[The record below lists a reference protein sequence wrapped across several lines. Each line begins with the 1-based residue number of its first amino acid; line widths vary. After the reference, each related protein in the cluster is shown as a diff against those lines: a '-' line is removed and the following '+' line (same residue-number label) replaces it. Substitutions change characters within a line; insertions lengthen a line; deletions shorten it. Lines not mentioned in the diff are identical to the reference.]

1 MKCLKPPSDQ
11 YGNGRRLEKHY
22 EAILRCG
29 LAFAWSSVLGSSI
42 AMDSLFGLPVEA
54 PLSKFGCLR
63 EGYVNIAV
71 HGHSPLLV
79 SEIVKQGRSREFI
92 QMAKEKGAWE
102 YSSMEYAARDFRQ
115 CIVMGELFL
124 FPTQLVRSWFLAP
137 GPLICGWRMSRMY
150 SVNNGC
156 C

>member
-1 MKCLKPPSDQ
+1 
-11 YGNGRRLEKHY
+11 LEKHY
-22 EAILRCG
+22 EQFLRCG

-42 AMDSLFGLPVEA
+42 AMDSLFGLPVRSTVKA
-54 PLSKFGCLR
+54 NLGALR

-79 SEIVKQGRSREFI
+79 SEIVKQGRSRELYKW
-92 QMAKEKGAWE
+92 QKKKEPWE

-137 GPLICGWRMSRMY
+137 GP
-150 SVNNGC
+150 
-156 C
+156 